1 MKVQWSHSVIRVR
14 DLEAM
19 VSFYS
24 DTFGFEV
31 SDRGLLGPEGPKIV
45 FMSGS
50 STDHHQ
56 IAFSPT
62 RSDEEA
68 SSLDH
73 MAFRV
78 DSVGAVRSMF
88 ERVSADE
95 RASGIMP
102 LTHGNAISV
111 YFHDP
116 EKNGIEVFCDT
127 PWHVSQPQ
135 LRRWDPTQSDEEVM
149 AFVENKFR
157 DAPEFGSMADYRA
170 ERARAFGE
178 SS

>member
-1 MKVQWSHSVIRVR
+1 MRVQWSHSVIRVR
-14 DLEAM
+14 DLEQM
-19 VSFYS
+19 VSFYE
-24 DTFGFEV
+24 DIFGFQV
-31 SDRGLLGPEGPKIV
+31 SDRGLLGPQGPEIV

-62 RSDEEA
+62 RSEEEA

-78 DSVGAVRSMF
+78 GSLAEVRSTF
-88 ERVSADE
+88 ERVSDDE
-95 RASGIMP
+95 RASGVMP

-116 EKNGIEVFCDT
+116 EKNGVEVFCDT
-127 PWHVSQPQ
+127 PWHVKQPQ
-135 LRRWDPTQSDEEVM
+135 LKKWDPTLSDEEVLSY
-149 AFVENKFR
+149 VEEKFR
-157 DAPEFGSMADYRA
+157 DTEEFGSMEAYRA
-170 ERARAFGE
+170 DRAEAFKE

>member
-1 MKVQWSHSVIRVR
+1 MRLQWSHSVIRVR
-14 DLEAM
+14 DLDAM
-19 VSFYS
+19 VAFYG
-24 DTFGFEV
+24 DIFGLEV

-45 FMSGS
+45 FMSGR

-56 IAFSPT
+56 IAFTPT
-62 RSDEEA
+62 RLEDEA

-78 DSVGAVRSMF
+78 ESLGTVRETW
-88 ERVSADE
+88 ERLTGDD
-95 RASGIMP
+95 RASAIMP

-116 EKNGIEVFCDT
+116 EKNGIEVFVDS
-127 PWHVSQPQ
+127 PWHVKQPQ
-135 LRRWDPTQSDEEVM
+135 LKRWDPTLSDDEVL

-157 DAPEFGSMADYRA
+157 DKPEFMPMEQYRA
-170 ERARAFGE
+170 ERAGAFKE
-178 SS
+178 SN